1 MSITPLSSKSKNVI
15 IKEKIRSNDTTIEIK
30 LYDSFTKRT
39 TKVIETN
46 ISKYLRGA
54 TSFGLPI

>member
-1 MSITPLSSKSKNVI
+1 MSITPLSSRSKNVI
-15 IKEKIRSNDTTIEIK
+15 IKEKIRRIDPIIEIK

-39 TKVIETN
+39 PKVIETN
-46 ISKYLRGA
+46 ISKYLNGA